1 MNKNKFLYVAALFG
15 MMVLVSCS
23 SHDSAKNVTVTSEQS
38 GAESQ
43 AASDIVSKPL
53 TLLQSNDG
61 WSYGA
66 AGAKGFYFV
75 SAAVRS
81 DDSTSLMYCDY
92 DTMQQLLLCSQPN
105 CAHNTAACNGYLP
118 YSAGGIVPEIVG
130 QNLVLFYP
138 GNVHAEENA
147 TLPRIET
154 MGLDSEWFTYDPVTG
169 EQAVLYTESSSVLQP
184 AAVYGQTLVYQKGDH
199 FHLLDLSTGQDTE
212 LAGYTVPDQAVS
224 YVNLY
229 YADDGKLL
237 FEQCS
242 NAGAD
247 SQYAD
252 GFYVLESDKEP
263 SPWTLTYSLYDKDTA
278 CAVVAAKDADT
289 YLVEAG
295 VQDTAAVQAD
305 DGASKYVSTGER
317 RYALISKADYWSGNA
332 NYRNFE
338 KIG

>member
-1 MNKNKFLYVAALFG
+1 
-15 MMVLVSCS
+15 
-23 SHDSAKNVTVTSEQS
+23 
-38 GAESQ
+38 
-43 AASDIVSKPL
+43 
-53 TLLQSNDG
+53 
-61 WSYGA
+61 
-66 AGAKGFYFV
+66 
-75 SAAVRS
+75 
-81 DDSTSLMYCDY
+81 
-92 DTMQQLLLCSQPN
+92 
-105 CAHNTAACNGYLP
+105 
-118 YSAGGIVPEIVG
+118 
-130 QNLVLFYP
+130 
-138 GNVHAEENA
+138 
-147 TLPRIET
+147 
-154 MGLDSEWFTYDPVTG
+154 MGLDGSDRTETITFAANQEFLRPMVTDGDFIYACMWETSDNSMESFLVRIDPTAGTCEKMFSMDSTWIKGVVGDKLLLKSTSGDNSEWFTYDPVTG
-169 EQAVLYTESSSVLQP
+169 EQTVLYTESSSVLQP

-332 NYRNFE
+332 NYRDFE

>member
-1 MNKNKFLYVAALFG
+1 M
-15 MMVLVSCS
+15 
-23 SHDSAKNVTVTSEQS
+23 
-38 GAESQ
+38 
-43 AASDIVSKPL
+43 
-53 TLLQSNDG
+53 
-61 WSYGA
+61 
-66 AGAKGFYFV
+66 
-75 SAAVRS
+75 
-81 DDSTSLMYCDY
+81 
-92 DTMQQLLLCSQPN
+92 
-105 CAHNTAACNGYLP
+105 
-118 YSAGGIVPEIVG
+118 
-130 QNLVLFYP
+130 
-138 GNVHAEENA
+138 
-147 TLPRIET
+147 
-154 MGLDSEWFTYDPVTG
+154 
-169 EQAVLYTESSSVLQP
+169 
-184 AAVYGQTLVYQKGDH
+184 
-199 FHLLDLSTGQDTE
+199 
-212 LAGYTVPDQAVS
+212 PDQAVS

-263 SPWTLTYSLYDKDTA
+263 SPWTLTYSLYDKDIA

-289 YLVEAG
+289 YLVAAG

-332 NYRNFE
+332 NYRDFE

>member
-1 MNKNKFLYVAALFG
+1 MTRSLG
-15 MMVLVSCS
+15 
-23 SHDSAKNVTVTSEQS
+23 
-38 GAESQ
+38 
-43 AASDIVSKPL
+43 SKPF
-53 TLLQSNDG
+53 S
-61 WSYGA
+61 
-66 AGAKGFYFV
+66 
-75 SAAVRS
+75 
-81 DDSTSLMYCDY
+81 
-92 DTMQQLLLCSQPN
+92 
-105 CAHNTAACNGYLP
+105 
-118 YSAGGIVPEIVG
+118 I
-130 QNLVLFYP
+130 QNLP
-138 GNVHAEENA
+138 ACCN
-147 TLPRIET
+147 LPPFTVKR
-154 MGLDSEWFTYDPVTG
+154 WFIKR
-169 EQAVLYTESSSVLQP
+169 AI
-184 AAVYGQTLVYQKGDH
+184 
-199 FHLLDLSTGQDTE
+199 LSTGQDTE

-332 NYRNFE
+332 NYRDFE